1 MMNLRLLNAFVML
14 AEKGNYAEAARALF
28 ISQPALTKQIN
39 LLESQLNVALF
50 SRGRHGTAL
59 TSGGRRL
66 LPEAQKVLG
75 QARSFLHHAGQVAKG
90 HEGTLAVGFGLSSFY
105 LAPQCLAEFRQRFP
119 GVEVSLTDLPSAQ
132 QYAQLQNNELQV
144 GFVRVPPPVPLDY
157 LPLFTDRLVLV
168 AADASSV
175 SVAGC
180 LKKWPL
186 LRLRTERGRGLNTQI
201 DRYMQDNGLMASA
214 TQLAEDIHTIVALVM
229 AGTGAALLPESVMH
243 IAPPALAMMPLT
255 GASVSWQVGIAWDG
269 RTEDRLRDHF
279 ISGVKT
285 RQRVSAR

>member
-1 MMNLRLLNAFVML
+1 MNLRLLNAFVML

-75 QARSFLHHAGQVAKG
+75 QTRSFLHHAGQVAKG

-105 LAPQCLAEFRQRFP
+105 LAPQYLAEFRRHFP
-119 GVEVSLTDLPSAQ
+119 GVEVTLTDLPSAQ

-144 GFVRVPPPVPLDY
+144 GFVRVPPAAPLDY

-168 AADASSV
+168 AADTSSV
-175 SVAGC
+175 SVADC

-201 DRYMQDNGLMASA
+201 DRYMQDNGLLASA
-214 TQLAEDIHTIVALVM
+214 TQLAEDIHTIVALVI
-229 AGTGAALLPESVMH
+229 AGIGVALLPQSVIH
-243 IAPPALAMMPLT
+243 IAPPGLNIIPLT
-255 GASVSWQVGIAWDG
+255 GKSISWQIGVAWNACGEDVITDNFIARIRAG
-269 RTEDRLRDHF
+269 KQGLA
-279 ISGVKT
+279 G
-285 RQRVSAR
+285 